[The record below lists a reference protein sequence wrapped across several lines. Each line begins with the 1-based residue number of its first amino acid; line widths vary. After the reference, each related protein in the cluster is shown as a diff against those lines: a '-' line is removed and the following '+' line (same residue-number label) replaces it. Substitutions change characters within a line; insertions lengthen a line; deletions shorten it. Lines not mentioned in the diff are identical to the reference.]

1 LLSDTWYTLFE
12 AILGFVIG
20 TIFGSLLGLAL
31 WYSASWR
38 GWSSRSSSPSTAC
51 RRSRWRRSWCCGS
64 APGWCPRSRLS
75 VSLTAIVALIAA
87 YQAAKDADV
96 DLQSLLIS
104 MGADK
109 HQVFFKAV
117 VPSTLPSIIATF
129 RINIGFGL
137 VGAVVGEFI
146 SSQRGLGHLIYT
158 ASSLYDLNTVWVGLF
173 TLMIMGFVLYYVIDI
188 IERTSLPWKQSN
200 TTTHQVQVDSIP
212 VGKHTETSDVVAHAY
227 RPRRL
232 RRYSP
237 ARRCCCGAPAL
248 AENKKVTLSQ
258 AFQSMLYLPLYV
270 AIDEGFFTQQ
280 GLDLTKETA
289 GAPTVA
295 LSAVISGSAQFSIH
309 GPGMDGDRGIQG
321 RAGRHHRQCR
331 QRRRGVDRDHAGFQV
346 QQHQGHQGPEGR
358 HRPDADHQHLAVH
371 QAAEGKR
378 HGRQDRRR
386 HDPGRDRL
394 RARTVRRQAGR
405 MSP

>member
-1 LLSDTWYTLFE
+1 MTLTIPGSAPLRKRNARPARRRIAFDTPLGRAALQALAVIGFFALWEIGVRAGWISAFLVGSPFGIFTIALKMIVSGDLLSDTWYTLFE

-20 TIFGSLLGLAL
+20 TIVGSLLGLAL
-31 WYSASWR
+31 WYSAFVARLVEPLIVAINSV
-38 GWSSRSSSPSTAC
+38 PKIAL
-51 RRSRWRRSWCCGS
+51 
-64 APGWCPRSRLS
+64 APIVVLWFGTGLVSKVALS

-188 IERTSLPWKQSN
+188 IERTSLPWKQAN
-200 TTTHQVQVDSIP
+200 TTHQVQV
-212 VGKHTETSDVVAHAY
+212 
-227 RPRRL
+227 
-232 RRYSP
+232 
-237 ARRCCCGAPAL
+237 
-248 AENKKVTLSQ
+248 
-258 AFQSMLYLPLYV
+258 
-270 AIDEGFFTQQ
+270 
-280 GLDLTKETA
+280 
-289 GAPTVA
+289 
-295 LSAVISGSAQFSIH
+295 
-309 GPGMDGDRGIQG
+309 
-321 RAGRHHRQCR
+321 
-331 QRRRGVDRDHAGFQV
+331 
-346 QQHQGHQGPEGR
+346 
-358 HRPDADHQHLAVH
+358 
-371 QAAEGKR
+371 
-378 HGRQDRRR
+378 
-386 HDPGRDRL
+386 
-394 RARTVRRQAGR
+394 
-405 MSP
+405 

>member
-1 LLSDTWYTLFE
+1 VTLIMPGTAPVPKRKPRTSRRVNFDTTLGRAVLQALAVIGFFALWEIGVRAGWISAFLVGSPFGIFADGYKMLMSGDLLSDTWYTLFE

-31 WYSASWR
+31 WYSAFVARLVEPFIVAINSV
-38 GWSSRSSSPSTAC
+38 PKIAL
-51 RRSRWRRSWCCGS
+51 
-64 APGWCPRSRLS
+64 APIVVLWFGTGLVSKVMLS

-96 DLQSLLIS
+96 DLQSLMVS

-129 RINIGFGL
+129 RINVGFGL

-200 TTTHQVQVDSIP
+200 TTHQVQV
-212 VGKHTETSDVVAHAY
+212 
-227 RPRRL
+227 
-232 RRYSP
+232 
-237 ARRCCCGAPAL
+237 
-248 AENKKVTLSQ
+248 
-258 AFQSMLYLPLYV
+258 
-270 AIDEGFFTQQ
+270 
-280 GLDLTKETA
+280 
-289 GAPTVA
+289 
-295 LSAVISGSAQFSIH
+295 
-309 GPGMDGDRGIQG
+309 
-321 RAGRHHRQCR
+321 
-331 QRRRGVDRDHAGFQV
+331 
-346 QQHQGHQGPEGR
+346 
-358 HRPDADHQHLAVH
+358 
-371 QAAEGKR
+371 
-378 HGRQDRRR
+378 
-386 HDPGRDRL
+386 
-394 RARTVRRQAGR
+394 
-405 MSP
+405 

>member
-1 LLSDTWYTLFE
+1 VTITLPGTAPLPKRKTRARRRINFDTSLGRAVLQAAAVIGFFALWEIGVRAGWISAFLVGSPFGIFAEGYKMLMSGDLVSDTWYTLFE

-31 WYSASWR
+31 WYSAFVARLVEPFIVAINSV
-38 GWSSRSSSPSTAC
+38 PKIAL
-51 RRSRWRRSWCCGS
+51 
-64 APGWCPRSRLS
+64 APIVVLWFGTGLVSKVMLS

-200 TTTHQVQVDSIP
+200 TVHQVQV
-212 VGKHTETSDVVAHAY
+212 
-227 RPRRL
+227 
-232 RRYSP
+232 
-237 ARRCCCGAPAL
+237 
-248 AENKKVTLSQ
+248 
-258 AFQSMLYLPLYV
+258 
-270 AIDEGFFTQQ
+270 
-280 GLDLTKETA
+280 
-289 GAPTVA
+289 
-295 LSAVISGSAQFSIH
+295 
-309 GPGMDGDRGIQG
+309 
-321 RAGRHHRQCR
+321 
-331 QRRRGVDRDHAGFQV
+331 
-346 QQHQGHQGPEGR
+346 
-358 HRPDADHQHLAVH
+358 
-371 QAAEGKR
+371 
-378 HGRQDRRR
+378 
-386 HDPGRDRL
+386 
-394 RARTVRRQAGR
+394 
-405 MSP
+405 

>member
-1 LLSDTWYTLFE
+1 MTIILPGTAPLPKRKRAPQRRANFNTPLGRATLQAIAVIGFFALWEIGVRAGWISAFLVGSPFGIFAEGTKMLMSGDLVSDTWYTLFE

-31 WYSASWR
+31 WYSAFVARLVEPFIVAINSV
-38 GWSSRSSSPSTAC
+38 PKIAL
-51 RRSRWRRSWCCGS
+51 
-64 APGWCPRSRLS
+64 APIVVLWFGTGLVSKVMLS

-173 TLMIMGFVLYYVIDI
+173 TLMIMGFVLYYVIDLV
-188 IERTSLPWKQSN
+188 ERTSLPWKQSN
-200 TTTHQVQVDSIP
+200 TTHQVQV
-212 VGKHTETSDVVAHAY
+212 
-227 RPRRL
+227 
-232 RRYSP
+232 
-237 ARRCCCGAPAL
+237 
-248 AENKKVTLSQ
+248 
-258 AFQSMLYLPLYV
+258 
-270 AIDEGFFTQQ
+270 
-280 GLDLTKETA
+280 
-289 GAPTVA
+289 
-295 LSAVISGSAQFSIH
+295 
-309 GPGMDGDRGIQG
+309 
-321 RAGRHHRQCR
+321 
-331 QRRRGVDRDHAGFQV
+331 
-346 QQHQGHQGPEGR
+346 
-358 HRPDADHQHLAVH
+358 
-371 QAAEGKR
+371 
-378 HGRQDRRR
+378 
-386 HDPGRDRL
+386 
-394 RARTVRRQAGR
+394 
-405 MSP
+405 

>member
-1 LLSDTWYTLFE
+1 MPGAAPLPKRKARRSRHPLRLDTPLGRAMLQAAAVVLFFALWEIGVRMGWISAFLVGSPTGIFSFAAKMTASGELLSDTWYTFFE

-31 WYSASWR
+31 WYSVFVARLVEPFIVAINSV
-38 GWSSRSSSPSTAC
+38 PKIAL
-51 RRSRWRRSWCCGS
+51 
-64 APGWCPRSRLS
+64 APIVVLWFGTGLVSKVALS

-173 TLMIMGFVLYYVIDI
+173 TLMILGFVLYYVIDI
-188 IERTSLPWKQSN
+188 IERTILPWKQSN
-200 TTTHQVQVDSIP
+200 TTHQVQV
-212 VGKHTETSDVVAHAY
+212 
-227 RPRRL
+227 
-232 RRYSP
+232 
-237 ARRCCCGAPAL
+237 
-248 AENKKVTLSQ
+248 
-258 AFQSMLYLPLYV
+258 
-270 AIDEGFFTQQ
+270 
-280 GLDLTKETA
+280 
-289 GAPTVA
+289 
-295 LSAVISGSAQFSIH
+295 
-309 GPGMDGDRGIQG
+309 
-321 RAGRHHRQCR
+321 
-331 QRRRGVDRDHAGFQV
+331 
-346 QQHQGHQGPEGR
+346 
-358 HRPDADHQHLAVH
+358 
-371 QAAEGKR
+371 
-378 HGRQDRRR
+378 
-386 HDPGRDRL
+386 
-394 RARTVRRQAGR
+394 
-405 MSP
+405 

>member
-1 LLSDTWYTLFE
+1 VTITLPGTAPLSKRKPRPAQRRTNFDTSFGRALLQAAAVIGFFALWEIGVRAGWISAFLVGSPFGIFADGYRMLMSGDLVSDTWYTLFE

-31 WYSASWR
+31 WYSAFVARLVEPFIVAINSV
-38 GWSSRSSSPSTAC
+38 PKIAL
-51 RRSRWRRSWCCGS
+51 
-64 APGWCPRSRLS
+64 APIVVLWFGTGLVSKVMLS

-173 TLMIMGFVLYYVIDI
+173 TLMIMGFVLYYVIDLV
-188 IERTSLPWKQSN
+188 ERTTLPWKQSN
-200 TTTHQVQVDSIP
+200 TTHQVQV
-212 VGKHTETSDVVAHAY
+212 
-227 RPRRL
+227 
-232 RRYSP
+232 
-237 ARRCCCGAPAL
+237 
-248 AENKKVTLSQ
+248 
-258 AFQSMLYLPLYV
+258 
-270 AIDEGFFTQQ
+270 
-280 GLDLTKETA
+280 
-289 GAPTVA
+289 
-295 LSAVISGSAQFSIH
+295 
-309 GPGMDGDRGIQG
+309 
-321 RAGRHHRQCR
+321 
-331 QRRRGVDRDHAGFQV
+331 
-346 QQHQGHQGPEGR
+346 
-358 HRPDADHQHLAVH
+358 
-371 QAAEGKR
+371 
-378 HGRQDRRR
+378 
-386 HDPGRDRL
+386 
-394 RARTVRRQAGR
+394 
-405 MSP
+405 

>member
-1 LLSDTWYTLFE
+1 MPDATPLPKRKPSAARRRPHFNTPLGRATLQALAVVGFFALWELGVRMGWISAFLVGSPFGIFAVGYKMIASGELLSDTWFTLFE

-20 TIFGSLLGLAL
+20 TIVGSLMGLAL
-31 WYSASWR
+31 WYSVFVARLVEPFIVAINSV
-38 GWSSRSSSPSTAC
+38 PKIAL
-51 RRSRWRRSWCCGS
+51 
-64 APGWCPRSRLS
+64 APIVVLWFGTGLVSKVALS

-173 TLMIMGFVLYYVIDI
+173 TLMIMGFVLYYVIDM

-200 TTTHQVQVDSIP
+200 TTHQVQV
-212 VGKHTETSDVVAHAY
+212 
-227 RPRRL
+227 
-232 RRYSP
+232 
-237 ARRCCCGAPAL
+237 
-248 AENKKVTLSQ
+248 
-258 AFQSMLYLPLYV
+258 
-270 AIDEGFFTQQ
+270 
-280 GLDLTKETA
+280 
-289 GAPTVA
+289 
-295 LSAVISGSAQFSIH
+295 
-309 GPGMDGDRGIQG
+309 
-321 RAGRHHRQCR
+321 
-331 QRRRGVDRDHAGFQV
+331 
-346 QQHQGHQGPEGR
+346 
-358 HRPDADHQHLAVH
+358 
-371 QAAEGKR
+371 
-378 HGRQDRRR
+378 
-386 HDPGRDRL
+386 
-394 RARTVRRQAGR
+394 
-405 MSP
+405 